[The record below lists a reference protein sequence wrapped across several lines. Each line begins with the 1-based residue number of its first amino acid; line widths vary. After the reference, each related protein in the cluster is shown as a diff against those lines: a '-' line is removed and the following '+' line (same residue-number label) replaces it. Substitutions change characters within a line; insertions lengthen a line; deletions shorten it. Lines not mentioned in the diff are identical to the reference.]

1 MYLNM
6 RAKQKLSRA
15 YKYNNLDRGYK
26 IMRCKIC
33 GITSYEDA
41 INAIEAGAD
50 ALGFVFYE
58 KSPRYISPSDA
69 KLIIERLP
77 PFVEKVGLFVNV
89 DAQIIN
95 SYIQESGCTLAQ
107 LHFEA
112 SNEVYEQLFVP
123 YIKVIRAK
131 KSKDILQYSNEYRL
145 VDAYCEAYGGAGKRL
160 NIEWFKNIDCSKII
174 LAGGLDPQSVSS
186 LKEYGFYAVD
196 VSSGVEISHGIKDS
210 KKVKEFINNAKL

>member
-1 MYLNM
+1 M
-6 RAKQKLSRA
+6 RT
-15 YKYNNLDRGYK
+15 
-26 IMRCKIC
+26 KIC

-41 INAIEAGAD
+41 MDAINAGAN

-69 KLIIERLP
+69 KQIIQKLP

-107 LHFEA
+107 LHFEVSA
-112 SNEVYEQLFVP
+112 EVYGQIFVP
-123 YIKVIRAK
+123 HLKVVRAK
-131 KSKDILQYSNEYRL
+131 KPEDVLTFSDEYRL

-160 NIEWFKNIDCSKII
+160 NIEWFKDIDCSKII
-174 LAGGLDPQSVSS
+174 LAGGLDASNVAT
-186 LKEYGFYAVD
+186 LKEYGFFGVD
-196 VSSGVEISHGIKDS
+196 VSSGVEISHGKKDS
-210 KKVKEFINNAKL
+210 KKVKEFIANAN